1 MYIHNSASLFPRLSL
16 SLSPS
21 LPRSLSLALSL
32 SLYSHKARTH
42 THTARIGPFLRS
54 EVLAK
59 DDELPKLVQ
68 DVPSYGNHP
77 FVQSSKEQVTLQ
89 PRITTALPHS
99 RIYGTMTV
107 EGGGASSTILILA
120 A

>member
-21 LPRSLSLALSL
+21 LPRSLSLSIHTKHA
-32 SLYSHKARTH
+32 H